1 MNENKLDY
9 YMNLK
14 YEVVVEPSDDGYVVY
29 IPEFPGC
36 ITQTDDASEI
46 IPMITDAKRCWLE
59 VALEKEIPVPL
70 PKKVEDYSGR
80 FNLRLPKTLHKRLSD
95 RAKKEKVSINQLATY
110 YIADGLAR

>member
-29 IPEFPGC
+29 IPELPGC
-36 ITQTDDASEI
+36 ITQTDDALEI
-46 IPMITDAKRCWLE
+46 ISMITDAKRCWLE
-59 VALEKEIPVPL
+59 VALEKEISIPL

>member
-29 IPEFPGC
+29 IPELPGC

-46 IPMITDAKRCWLE
+46 IPMITDAKRFWLE
-59 VALEKEIPVPL
+59 AALEKEMPVPL

-80 FNLRLPKTLHKRLSD
+80 FN
-95 RAKKEKVSINQLATY
+95 
-110 YIADGLAR
+110 

>member
-29 IPEFPGC
+29 IPELPGC

-46 IPMITDAKRCWLE
+46 ISMITDAKRCWLE
-59 VALEKEIPVPL
+59 VALEKEMPVPL
-70 PKKVEDYSGR
+70 PKKVEDYSGTPN
-80 FNLRLPKTLHKRLSD
+80 F
-95 RAKKEKVSINQLATY
+95 SITSLL
-110 YIADGLAR
+110 I

>member
-1 MNENKLDY
+1 MAENKLDY

-14 YEVVVEPSDDGYVVY
+14 YEVVVEPSDGGYVVY
-29 IPEFPGC
+29 IPELPGC
-36 ITQTDDASEI
+36 ITQTDNAADI
-46 IPMITDAKRCWLE
+46 IPMITDAKMCWLE
-59 VALEKEIPVPL
+59 VALEKGLEIPL
-70 PKKVEDYSGR
+70 PKRVEDYSGR

>member
-29 IPEFPGC
+29 IPELPGC

-46 IPMITDAKRCWLE
+46 IPMITDAKRCWFIDIYRSNVSRIQC
-59 VALEKEIPVPL
+59 VAFVL
-70 PKKVEDYSGR
+70 
-80 FNLRLPKTLHKRLSD
+80 F
-95 RAKKEKVSINQLATY
+95 A
-110 YIADGLAR
+110 